1 MYRIYPQRFSKVFLE
16 AKVTLSDCRN
26 FFCQLIGNVNKNS
39 HAKFQVDTTKLYRD
53 IGERI
58 FVSRADLVENV
69 RHHTGPKT
77 LSSCFGI
84 PQGWS
89 R

>member
-1 MYRIYPQRFSKVFLE
+1 M
-16 AKVTLSDCRN
+16 TLSDCPN
-26 FFCQLIGNVNKNS
+26 FFSANRQCQQKS
-39 HAKFQVDTTKLYRD
+39 HAKFQVDTTELYRD
-53 IGERI
+53 IGEPI
-58 FVSRADLVENV
+58 FISRADLAGKV
-69 RHHTGPKT
+69 RHHTALKT

>member
-1 MYRIYPQRFSKVFLE
+1 MYRIYPHRFFKVFQE

-26 FFCQLIGNVNKNS
+26 LFFQLIGSVNKNS
-39 HAKFQVDTTKLYRD
+39 HAKFQVDTSKLYRD

-58 FVSRADLVENV
+58 FVSRADLAGKV
-69 RHHTGPKT
+69 RHHTAPKT
-77 LSSCFGI
+77 LSYCFGI
-84 PQGWS
+84 PHGWS